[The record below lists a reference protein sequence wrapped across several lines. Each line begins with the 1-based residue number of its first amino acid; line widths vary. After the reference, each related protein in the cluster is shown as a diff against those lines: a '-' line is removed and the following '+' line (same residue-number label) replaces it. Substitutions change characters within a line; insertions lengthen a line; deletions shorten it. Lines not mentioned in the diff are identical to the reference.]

1 MDSATVASAGP
12 LPGLHRQA
20 VRLEQFSIAWMLI
33 EAGVAFTAGLIARP
47 LGPHPLPLPLSFRAF
62 LLSAPSP
69 PPVTRTVRLPSRLA
83 RPTPRASDSRPHAC
97 FPCV

>member
-33 EAGVAFTAGLIARP
+33 EAAW
-47 LGPHPLPLPLSFRAF
+47 LS
-62 LLSAPSP
+62 
-69 PPVTRTVRLPSRLA
+69 
-83 RPTPRASDSRPHAC
+83 PRASSPARWP
-97 FPCV
+97 

>member
-33 EAGVAFTAGLIARP
+33 EAGVAVTAGIIAGS
-47 LGPHPLPLPLSFRAF
+47 LGPDQLRLRLGHRACLRHPGPAPPASRAD
-62 LLSAPSP
+62 
-69 PPVTRTVRLPSRLA
+69 R
-83 RPTPRASDSRPHAC
+83 RPGE
-97 FPCV
+97 